1 MDNVLADVR
10 WVKERVVRLAT
21 MVDMEMSSAKATPH
35 KTNWTEYRSLIGELE
50 DGLQHVERRAE
61 VCATHGEAGAA
72 SAAPP
77 PQTPTPDYAPAD
89 SPPSSENRHSEVLL
103 STSDDAPDEGPSS
116 SETRPA
122 EILPSTSDNA
132 SDEGPPS
139 SETRPAEIP
148 PSTAGERPNQCHD
161 LCDGVIIIEQRARK
175 IVTRTQKTSTLS
187 SQAPNAGATI
197 APPSPPD
204 QPLPGT
210 TIPHRE
216 EDGVI
221 VLLPSPEQCK
231 DLPLLISRAKE
242 LGAYDTGV
250 FKYVLPDAVVRG
262 LRPILNLPPGV
273 SKFKSR
279 PYKKH
284 SRYIARSEREDEV
297 LDLGELDF
305 TPIPHDEYVETLE
318 RRVTD
323 RQAMNKMQYLTDL
336 AAWTPGDRENLGLP
350 PISPIYPLQHNE
362 LDRTR
367 RFIAGVHAPYGYISG
382 GHGSL
387 FSSHRE
393 DGYLLSLNAL
403 YEGLKLWYIV
413 ARMHSH
419 LIEEAVK
426 KRKCMQ
432 KVRHASLWF
441 STSQLKAMGVSFV
454 TMVQRPNEV
463 VVVSGD
469 IYHHGGTLGYSR
481 AEAVNYAPPGW
492 SIDGYSECKR
502 KCPGFPIPNEYL
514 EFRAPGEIQLGLP
527 LADEEDEPESN
538 ENFRSPQKRRRGPA
552 SAASSGGKRRCTA
565 AGSNLP
571 AQKIAETTP
580 ILQMAKSI
588 CSSAAVEQLFKVVRG
603 GRLFGLTLLR
613 KMKGSSA

>member
-1 MDNVLADVR
+1 MDNMLADVR
-10 WVKERVVRLAT
+10 WVKERVDRLAT
-21 MVDMEMSSAKATPH
+21 MLDMEMSAGKATSH
-35 KTNWTEYRSLIGELE
+35 KTNWTEYRSLIGELV

-61 VCATHGEAGAA
+61 GYSTRGEAGAA
-72 SAAPP
+72 PATPP
-77 PQTPTPDYAPAD
+77 PQTPMSDYAPAE
-89 SPPSSENRHSEVLL
+89 SPASSEKSHSEVLP

-116 SETRPA
+116 SKTRPA
-122 EILPSTSDNA
+122 EVLPSTSDNA
-132 SDEGPPS
+132 SDECPPS
-139 SETRPAEIP
+139 SETRHAETP
-148 PSTAGERPNQCHD
+148 PSTAGERPNQCQEGH
-161 LCDGVIIIEQRARK
+161 GVITIQERPRK
-175 IVTRTQKTSTLS
+175 IATRTQKTSTPRS
-187 SQAPNAGATI
+187 RAPDAAATI
-197 APPSPPD
+197 APPYQPD
-204 QPLPGT
+204 QPQPGT

-250 FKYVLPDAVVRG
+250 FKYVLPDAVVIG

-279 PYKKH
+279 PYNKH

-297 LDLGELDF
+297 LDFGELDF
-305 TPIPHDEYVETLE
+305 TPIPHDEYVKTLE
-318 RRVTD
+318 RRVTN

-350 PISPIYPLQHNE
+350 TVSPIYPLQHNE

-367 RFIAGVHAPYGYISG
+367 RFLAGVHAPYGYISG
-382 GHGSL
+382 GYGSL

-413 ARMHSH
+413 ARMSSH
-419 LIEEAVK
+419 LIEDAVK
-426 KRKCMQ
+426 NRKCTQ

-454 TMVQRPNEV
+454 TLVQRPNEV
-463 VVVSGD
+463 VVVFGD

-481 AEAVNYAPPGW
+481 AEAVNYAPSGW

-502 KCPGFPIPNEYL
+502 NCPGFPIPNEYL

-527 LADEEDEPESN
+527 LADEEDDPESN
-538 ENFRSPQKRRRGPA
+538 EDVRSPQKRRRGPA
-552 SAASSGGKRRCTA
+552 SAARSDGKRRCTA
-565 AGSNLP
+565 AASNLT
-571 AQKIAETTP
+571 AQRIAEATP

-588 CSSAAVEQLFKVVRG
+588 CSAAAVEQVFKVI
-603 GRLFGLTLLR
+603 R
-613 KMKGSSA
+613 KMKGSNA